1 MNSWEKKKH
10 TLLKEGVCAFRN
22 HPANL
27 TTDISNN
34 YIITVDTTKYISF

>member
-1 MNSWEKKKH
+1 M
-10 TLLKEGVCAFRN
+10 LKESVCAFRD

-34 YIITVDTTKYISF
+34 YIITVDTTKHVSF

>member
-1 MNSWEKKKH
+1 MNCGEKKKH
-10 TLLKEGVCAFRN
+10 TLLKESVCGFRN

-34 YIITVDTTKYISF
+34 YIITVDTTKYVIF